1 MCTVDVRNQRSV
13 AAAGERRVPG
23 GSRRCG
29 RESNADADRMRR
41 MRRHYRCTTVLVD
54 ETGRAPRRREPRG
67 ETSPLR
73 PGCRGAM
80 TVWARARGGQDPA
93 VLVRGYTQCVGIH
106 SVSKKPKVQG
116 PSKGKVPAAYRR
128 LCTTGLNPHSTVI
141 SVRTQLR
148 YSTQLY
154 CVTCMRSQI
163 SDRDQ

>member
-93 VLVRGYTQCVGIH
+93 VLVTVEDIHTVCRDTQREQKAKGARTKQGQGPG
-106 SVSKKPKVQG
+106 SVSTIMYHRSEPAQYSNQCAYTAPVQYTA
-116 PSKGKVPAAYRR
+116 V
-128 LCTTGLNPHSTVI
+128 LCN
-141 SVRTQLR
+141 
-148 YSTQLY
+148 LY
-154 CVTCMRSQI
+154 EIT
-163 SDRDQ
+163 DQ